1 MLRNAI
7 IEEKNELKDYA
18 AAEIVTVPREE
29 EQGA

>member
-1 MLRNAI
+1 MLPNAI

-18 AAEIVTVPREE
+18 AAEIIAIPGEE